1 MRYLNYILLGL
12 GGVLAALAVAFFL
25 FDTAEPTAVQP
36 QVEKSATT
44 TVAGNDANKTVVATE
59 VTNASNGG
67 AEAVAKAANET
78 ATAEIEY
85 TLTIDVARVKP
96 DGSAVFAGQG
106 APGAKIRIFEGDVL
120 LGNTVADAN
129 GEWVVIL
136 EKPLAPGQHLVSV
149 AMETENGD
157 TQLADISLAI
167 EIAETGDEQPLV
179 ALLPQQETDV
189 PQLLQSP
196 DDQAPEA
203 SVTQADVV
211 SVASLAP
218 RALFWRDGNVLGI
231 SGVSRGGIRVDATI
245 DGSLFAESLVL
256 ADGQWQITGQLAS
269 QKSNLIVDFALY
281 DDGGQQVATYQLP
294 LRTRDLDV
302 GMDGSEM
309 VIVQR
314 GDALWRIAYRSY
326 GKGVR
331 YVDIVRRNAAAI
343 NDPDLIYPNQIF
355 AIPK

>member
-12 GGVLAALAVAFFL
+12 GGVLAVVAVAFFL
-25 FDTAEPTAVQP
+25 FDTAEPTVVQP
-36 QVEKSATT
+36 QVENGATT
-44 TVAGNDANKTVVATE
+44 TTGEGASTVVATE
-59 VTNASNGG
+59 VMTPESAETDAIVKPADATQAAG
-67 AEAVAKAANET
+67 AM
-78 ATAEIEY
+78 EY
-85 TLTIDVARVKP
+85 RLSIDVARVKP

-106 APGAKIRIFEGDVL
+106 APGAKIRIFEGNIL
-120 LGNTVADAN
+120 LGKTVADAN

-136 EKPLAPGQHLVSV
+136 EKSLAPGQHLVSV
-149 AMETENGD
+149 AMETQDGE

-189 PQLLQSP
+189 PKLLQSP
-196 DDQAPEA
+196 DDAAPTATGEQ
-203 SVTQADVV
+203 TDVM
-211 SVASLAP
+211 SIASLAP
-218 RALFWRDGNVLGI
+218 RALFWRDGDVLGI
-231 SGVSRGGIRVDATI
+231 SGVSRGGIRVDAMI
-245 DGSLFAESLVL
+245 DGKLFAESLVL
-256 ADGQWQITGQLAS
+256 ADGQWQLTGQL
-269 QKSNLIVDFALY
+269 KSKKTSLTVDFALY
-281 DDGGQQVATYQLP
+281 DDGGQQVASYQLP